1 MNGVLK
7 KNPLGFVT
15 MDRRQLVIV
24 SRMGNPFEAFSMIA
38 LRKNRK
44 LLLLLTALLLTHSS
58 AASTGVERK

>member
-24 SRMGNPFEAFSMIA
+24 SRIGNPFEAFSMIA
-38 LRKNRK
+38 L
-44 LLLLLTALLLTHSS
+44 
-58 AASTGVERK
+58 